1 MDFIPLR
8 KASLLVRRTI
18 QLLEFLI
25 ILVAAMYASALQ
37 GGQGGASSHFSGY
50 TLAAGLMFII
60 LSAGLYR
67 SWRVSP
73 LISMLWR
80 VTEAWVG
87 TVVILMIWMVTTESG
102 NDEVPRSW
110 FLTWVVAA
118 MLLLWMERL
127 LVFLFLVWLRRHGYS
142 QVRVV
147 LLGEGEMVETIN
159 QRIKA
164 AAWTG
169 FGIER
174 TLAPKYLSLLAG
186 IVQESQAHEVWVAA
200 PGVEAAFMQQVLDE
214 LRYSTVNIRLV
225 PDWLT
230 YRLVNHG
237 MSVVAGVPML
247 DVSNSPMSGTNLLL
261 KAIEDKILAAL
272 ILILISPLML
282 VIALAV
288 KLSSPGPVLFTQRR
302 HGWNGNEIAIYKF
315 RSMKQ
320 HTETTQGGITQAS
333 RSDPRITPVG
343 AFLRRTSLDELPQ
356 FINVLQGRM
365 SIVGPRPHAIQHNE
379 LYKRLIPRYMLRHKV
394 KPGITGWAQ
403 VNGFR
408 GETDTLEK
416 MEKRV
421 EYDLFYIENWSVWFD
436 LKIVVMTLY
445 KGFMGE
451 NAY

>member
-25 ILVAAMYASALQ
+25 ILVAGMYATALQ
-37 GGQGGASSHFSGY
+37 GTPDTAGSHFSGY

-73 LISMLWR
+73 LVSMLWR

-102 NDEVPRSW
+102 AEELPRAW

-118 MLLLWMERL
+118 MLLLWLERL
-127 LVFLFLVWLRRHGYS
+127 MVFLFLVWLRRNGYS

-169 FGIER
+169 FGVER

-200 PGVEAAFMQQVLDE
+200 PGVDAAFMQQVMDE

-261 KAIEDKILAAL
+261 KAIEDKVLAAI
-272 ILILISPLML
+272 ILILISPFML
-282 VIALAV
+282 LIAGAV

-320 HTETTQGGITQAS
+320 HSETTQGLTQAS
-333 RSDPRITPVG
+333 RDDPRLTPIG
-343 AFLRRTSLDELPQ
+343 AFLRKTSLDELPQ

-379 LYKRLIPRYMLRHKV
+379 QYKRLIPRYMLRHKV

-421 EYDLFYIENWSVWFD
+421 EYDLFYIENWSLWFD
-436 LKIVVMTLY
+436 LKIIVMTLY